1 MTRSFSDF
9 FRNATLEEKLE
20 VFREVAEKAN
30 EEQRRV
36 VDNPPAK
43 E

>member
-9 FRNATLEEKLE
+9 FRNAPLEEKLE

-30 EEQRRV
+30 EEQRKI
-36 VDNPPAK
+36 VDSFAAK